1 MIREPEVSAHE
12 QAMLGVLGKLDRK
25 IGDSYL
31 ACEGAPNESEAL
43 SMESGSEAAGDS
55 VTQFI
60 RVQAMRAMFRYCL
73 VEGPDIAKV
82 MKRFYGLGRAYYPE
96 LLWNMS
102 DEDLAVMFGETR
114 AAVSARRNRIVT
126 KKLADAGFKGTR
138 VRCQKSEGSI
148 EKYADAQ
155 IGNRNRAKKSPATP
169 PPVAEAAVTAA

>member
-1 MIREPEVSAHE
+1 MNPSNQPEPSAHE

-31 ACEGAPNESEAL
+31 AEIASSHEGDVLLDESAEGA
-43 SMESGSEAAGDS
+43 DS
-55 VTQFI
+55 VEQFV
-60 RVQAMRAMFRYCL
+60 RVQTFRAMFRYCL

-82 MKRFYGLGRAYYPE
+82 MKRFYGLARAYYPE

-102 DEDLAVMFGETR
+102 DEDLATMFDETR

-138 VRCQKSEGSI
+138 VRCQKSAASI
-148 EKYADAQ
+148 AKYAAAQ
-155 IGNRNRAKKSPATP
+155 VGNKNRAKKPTQA
-169 PPVAEAAVTAA
+169 AAVAA